1 MWIPRPRSAALIPV
15 LATAL
20 VPLLGTPA
28 VLAQPVFSKAGA
40 GAFSNVNTSLLVNDS
55 AGAFLTQGSV
65 LCQAPQTGQLTSPS
79 GVCMQYTPSIPF
91 VGGAAAIFGLKGGIV
106 DYASPPLTVSADAG
120 PGSSAI
126 TINNQAATANIS
138 TTPAIGAVRT
148 LSSLASS
155 VAGALPAGET
165 ITGYSVGASGTVLSL
180 SAPTLA
186 DLPPG
191 ATVTFS
197 TSTAAQQFTGI
208 AASVDL
214 TAHQGPGSGG
224 QAWGGNFIVEAEAGS
239 NGSIHG
245 IEIDV
250 ANFSANVG
258 GYGVWLGNNGN
269 QNMSAGLFIGA
280 GISGAGW
287 LEGVES
293 VSSVNDD
300 MLSISSATTFGN
312 DHGTH
317 SVGTIYQGA
326 YSTAIMQGIN
336 PNGLTPTT
344 RALFTISPKGGIV
357 DSSVTPVG
365 APSGSTQTAANGST
379 GMILVCSGTIAAIT
393 VVMPTLPLPKQ
404 HYRIGSEC
412 TVTTLSLTVPGGTT
426 LAGAATTI
434 TPATP
439 IGFVYDNDRSVWLR
453 W

>member
-1 MWIPRPRSAALIPV
+1 MWIPRPRSAVQSASL
-15 LATAL
+15 
-20 VPLLGTPA
+20 A
-28 VLAQPVFSKAGA
+28 VLVLLTGGHAARAQPVFSKTGA
-40 GAFSNVNTSLLVNDS
+40 GAFSNITTSLLVNDS
-55 AGAFLTQGSV
+55 TGAFLTQGSV

-91 VGGAAAIFGLKGGIV
+91 VGGAAAIFGLKGGII
-106 DYASPPLTVSADAG
+106 DYASPPLTLSADAG

-126 TINNQAATANIS
+126 TVGNQAATANIS
-138 TTPAIGAVRT
+138 TTSAIGSVKT
-148 LSSLASS
+148 LSSLAAS
-155 VAGALPAGET
+155 VIGALPAGET

-180 SAPTLA
+180 SIPTLA

-191 ATVTFS
+191 STVTFS
-197 TSTAAQQFTGI
+197 TNTSAQQFTGI

-224 QAWGGNFIVEAEAGS
+224 QAWGANFIVEAEAGS

-245 IEIDV
+245 VEIDV

-258 GYGVWLGNNGN
+258 GFGVWLGNNGN

-280 GISGAGW
+280 GVSGAGW

-293 VSSVNDD
+293 VSSINDD

-317 SVGTIYQGA
+317 SVGTIYQGS

-336 PNGLTPTT
+336 PSGLTPTT
-344 RALFTISPKGGIV
+344 RALFTITPKGGMV

-365 APSGSTQTAANGST
+365 APSGSTQTAVNGST
-379 GMILVCSGTIAAIT
+379 GMILVCSGTIASLT

-404 HYRIGSEC
+404 HYEIASEC
-412 TVTTLSLTVPGGTT
+412 TVTTLSLTLPGGTT
-426 LAGAATTI
+426 VAGGATTVSPT
-434 TPATP
+434 TPV
-439 IGFVYDNDRSVWLR
+439 GFIYDNDRSTWLR

>member
-1 MWIPRPRSAALIPV
+1 MWISRPRSAVRSATLAALISM
-15 LATAL
+15 AGYGA
-20 VPLLGTPA
+20 
-28 VLAQPVFSKAGA
+28 LAQPVFSKSGS
-40 GAFSNVNTSLLVNDS
+40 GAFSNITTSLLVNDS
-55 AGAFLTQGSV
+55 TGAFLTQGSV
-65 LCQAPQTGQLTSPS
+65 LCQAPQTGQLSSPS

-91 VGGAAAIFGLKGGIV
+91 VGGAAAIFGLKGAIV
-106 DYASPPLTVSADAG
+106 DYASPPLTVPVDAP
-120 PGSSAI
+120 PGSSVI
-126 TINNQAATANIS
+126 TVTNNAATANIS
-138 TTPAIGAVRT
+138 TTPAIGSIKT

-165 ITGYSVGASGTVLSL
+165 ITAYAVGATSTVLTL
-180 SAPTLA
+180 SAPTLV

-191 ATVTFS
+191 SVLTFATNTG
-197 TSTAAQQFTGI
+197 AQQFTGI

-250 ANFSANVG
+250 ANFSTSVG
-258 GYGVWLGNNGN
+258 GFGVWLGNNGN

-280 GISGAGW
+280 GVSGAGW

-293 VSSVNDD
+293 ISSINDD
-300 MLSISSATTFGN
+300 MLSVSSATTFGN
-312 DHGTH
+312 DRGSH
-317 SVGTIYQGA
+317 SIGTIYQGA

-344 RALFTISPKGGIV
+344 RALFTITPKGGIV

-365 APSGSTQTAANGST
+365 ATSGSTQAAVTGST
-379 GMILVCSGTIAAIT
+379 GMILVCSGTIASLS
-393 VVMPTLPLPKQ
+393 VSMPTLPLPKQ
-404 HYRIGSEC
+404 IYEIGSEC
-412 TVTTLSLTVPGGTT
+412 TVTALSVTVPGGTT
-426 LAGAATTI
+426 IVGGVTTI
-434 TPATP
+434 TPTTP
-439 IGFVYDNDRSVWLR
+439 VRFIYDNDRLLWLR